1 MFYGLTPWFEIMGFF
16 VAVVAFFTFLSLFC
30 LDKYFSMIWKMDD
43 SVLCSMSEQSLA
55 ICMSSFNFEI

>member
-16 VAVVAFFTFLSLFC
+16 VVVVAFFTFLSLFC

-43 SVLCSMSEQSLA
+43 SVLCSMSEQSLV